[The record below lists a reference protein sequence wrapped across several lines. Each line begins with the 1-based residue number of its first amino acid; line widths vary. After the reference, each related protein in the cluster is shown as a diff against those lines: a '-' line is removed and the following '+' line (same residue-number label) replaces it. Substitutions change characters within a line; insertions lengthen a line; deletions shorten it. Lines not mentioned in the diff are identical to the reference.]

1 MSRETKQEFL
11 QRRHPDDQQVH
22 EKMLNITNQGN
33 AIKTTVNYHFIP
45 VRIDITKK
53 TRGNKCW

>member
-11 QRRHPDDQQVH
+11 QRRHPDDQQVY

-33 AIKTTVNYHFIP
+33 SNQNHSELSLHT
-45 VRIDITKK
+45 
-53 TRGNKCW
+53 C